1 MRRSTPGHADPA
13 FLDEKTARKQ
23 AERQVLLEALS
34 GSLEADAIEWTAGSA
49 IAPELL
55 ASPRIRLRQW
65 TEADCAPF
73 AALNADPVVMEH
85 FPATLNRAQSD
96 AMVERLR
103 ASIAR
108 NGWGFWAADDLTG
121 GEPRFAGF
129 VGINVPQYADLPF
142 QPCVEVG
149 WRLARPFWGKGLA
162 SEGARLS
169 LRVGFELLGLE
180 EIVAMTQLRN
190 LRSRAV
196 MERLGMQEAMG
207 EEFEHPAVPVGSH
220 ARAMCLY
227 RLTRARWA
235 AFGEQAK
242 LL

>member
-1 MRRSTPGHADPA
+1 MRSRQDKADPA

-23 AERQVLLEALS
+23 AERQVLLDAL
-34 GSLEADAIEWTAGSA
+34 GGGLEAEPIEWTAGNA
-49 IAPELL
+49 IPPELL
-55 ASPRIRLRQW
+55 TSPRIRLRQW

-85 FPATLNRAQSD
+85 FPATLTREQSD
-96 AMVERLR
+96 AAVERFR
-103 ASIAR
+103 ASIHR

-121 GEPRFAGF
+121 DEPRFAGF
-129 VGINVPQYADLPF
+129 VGINIPQSPDLPF

-169 LRVGFELLGLE
+169 LRVGFEVLGLQ

-190 LRSRAV
+190 MRSRAV
-196 MERLGMQEAMG
+196 MERLGMQEAVG
-207 EEFEHPAVPVGSH
+207 EEFDHPAVPVGSH

-227 RLTRARWA
+227 RLKNPASC
-235 AFGEQAK
+235 
-242 LL
+242 

>member
-1 MRRSTPGHADPA
+1 MRSRSQDKADPA

-23 AERQVLLEALS
+23 AERQVSLDALS
-34 GSLEADAIEWTAGSA
+34 GGLKAEPIEWTASSA
-49 IAPELL
+49 IPPEFLT
-55 ASPRIRLRQW
+55 SPRIRLRQW

-73 AALNADPVVMEH
+73 AALNADPVVMKH
-85 FPATLNRAQSD
+85 FPATLTRAQSD
-96 AMVERLR
+96 AAVERFA
-103 ASIAR
+103 ASIDR

-129 VGINVPQYADLPF
+129 VGINIPQAADLPF

-196 MERLGMQEAMG
+196 MDRLGMQEAIG

-227 RLTRARWA
+227 RLKRPA
-235 AFGEQAK
+235 GS
-242 LL
+242 

>member
-1 MRRSTPGHADPA
+1 MRSRPQDKADPA

-23 AERQVLLEALS
+23 AERQLVLDALS
-34 GSLEADAIEWTAGSA
+34 GRVEAEAIEWTASNA
-49 IAPELL
+49 IPPEFLT
-55 ASPRIRLRQW
+55 SPRIRLRQW

-73 AALNADPVVMEH
+73 AAMNADPVVMEY
-85 FPATLNRAQSD
+85 FPATLTREQSD
-96 AMVERLR
+96 ATVERFR
-103 ASIAR
+103 ASIDR

-129 VGINVPQYADLPF
+129 VGINIPQAAELPF

-196 MERLGMQEAMG
+196 MERLGMREAVG

-227 RLTRARWA
+227 RLKRPSTTN
-235 AFGEQAK
+235 
-242 LL
+242 

>member
-1 MRRSTPGHADPA
+1 MRRRTPDKADPA

-23 AERQVLLEALS
+23 AERQVLLDALS
-34 GSLEADAIEWTAGSA
+34 GGLNAEAIEWTAGSA
-49 IAPELL
+49 IPPELL
-55 ASPRIRLRQW
+55 TSPRIRLRQW

-85 FPATLNRAQSD
+85 FPASLTREQSD
-96 AMVERLR
+96 ATVERFR
-103 ASIAR
+103 GSITR

-121 GEPRFAGF
+121 GEPQFAGF
-129 VGINVPQYADLPF
+129 VGINIPQSPDLPF

-169 LRVGFELLGLE
+169 LRVGFEVLGLQ
-180 EIVAMTQLRN
+180 EIVAMTQLSN

-196 MERLGMQEAMG
+196 MDRLGMQEAVG

-227 RLTRARWA
+227 RLRCPTDP
-235 AFGEQAK
+235 EK
-242 LL
+242 KYV

>member
-1 MRRSTPGHADPA
+1 MRRSTPDNADPA

-23 AERQVLLEALS
+23 AERQVLLDALS
-34 GSLEADAIEWTAGSA
+34 GHLEAEAVEWTASSA
-49 IAPELL
+49 VPL
-55 ASPRIRLRQW
+55 AFLTSPRIRLRQW

-73 AALNADPVVMEH
+73 AALNADPVVMAH
-85 FPATLNRAQSD
+85 FPAVLNREQSD
-96 AMVERLR
+96 AAVGRFR
-103 ASIAR
+103 ASIDR

-129 VGINVPQYADLPF
+129 VGINVPQSPDLPF

-196 MERLGMQEAMG
+196 MERLGMREAIG

-227 RLTRARWA
+227 RIKRPAVPWP
-235 AFGEQAK
+235 
-242 LL
+242 

>member
-1 MRRSTPGHADPA
+1 MRNRQDKADPA

-23 AERQVLLEALS
+23 AERQVVLDALDNRLET
-34 GSLEADAIEWTAGSA
+34 EAIEWTAA
-49 IAPELL
+49 IAIPPELL

-85 FPATLNRAQSD
+85 FPATLSRAQSD
-96 AMVERLR
+96 AAIERFR
-103 ASIAR
+103 DSITR
-108 NGWGFWAADDLTG
+108 NGWGFWAADDLTC

-129 VGINVPQYADLPF
+129 VGINIPQSPDLPF

-169 LRVGFELLGLE
+169 IRVGFELLGLK

-190 LRSRAV
+190 MRSRAV
-196 MERLGMQEAMG
+196 MDRLGMREAIG
-207 EEFEHPAVPVGSH
+207 EEFEHPAVPVDSH

-227 RLTRARWA
+227 RLKRPASS
-235 AFGEQAK
+235 
-242 LL
+242 